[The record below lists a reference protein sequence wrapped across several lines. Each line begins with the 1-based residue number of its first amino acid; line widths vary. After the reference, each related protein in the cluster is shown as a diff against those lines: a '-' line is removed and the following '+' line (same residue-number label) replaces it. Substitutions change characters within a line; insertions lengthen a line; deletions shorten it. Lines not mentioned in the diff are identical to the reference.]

1 VQRLKIANRFSGTKA
16 GVSAFHC
23 ISFMLLTR
31 NQVKENIQLVK
42 SIAKLHKS
50 GDFEF
55 ARTPEEGKTLWSA
68 RKESLW
74 SMLALRR
81 EGDEVWSTD
90 VAVPISRLPDIIG
103 MCIAFDF
110 SSVY

>member
-1 VQRLKIANRFSGTKA
+1 MSHSR
-16 GVSAFHC
+16 
-23 ISFMLLTR
+23 TR
-31 NQVKENIQLVK
+31 NQLNNAQVQEHVKLVK
-42 SIAKLHKS
+42 AIAKAHKS

-55 ARTPEEGKTLWSA
+55 AINAQEQRTLWSA

-90 VAVPISRLPDIIG
+90 VAVRE
-103 MCIAFDF
+103 F
-110 SSVY
+110 

>member
-1 VQRLKIANRFSGTKA
+1 VKA
-16 GVSAFHC
+16 
-23 ISFMLLTR
+23 
-31 NQVKENIQLVK
+31 
-42 SIAKLHKS
+42 IAKAHKS

-55 ARTPEEGKTLWSA
+55 AVGAEEQKTLWSA

-103 MCIAFDF
+103 METLQETLTSADRQQR
-110 SSVY
+110 YRRRRWTT

>member
-1 VQRLKIANRFSGTKA
+1 VQ
-16 GVSAFHC
+16 
-23 ISFMLLTR
+23 
-31 NQVKENIQLVK
+31 ENINTVK
-42 SIAKLHKS
+42 AIARVHKS

-55 ARTPEEGKTLWSA
+55 AVNPEEQKTLWSA

-74 SMLALRR
+74 SMMALRR

-103 MCIAFDF
+103 MD
-110 SSVY
+110 